1 MANEHIKIGF
11 KYRFGPQLLAFLSNY
26 SLTFQV
32 CQIGSQSFN
41 IVSKWSLLLSI
52 GWKILI

>member
-32 CQIGSQSFN
+32 CQIGPQSFN

-52 GWKILI
+52 G